1 MDEQQFRLGF
11 HFCQE
16 RWRRKPRPVIT
27 RMLHWTE
34 TVTIIGRC
42 RVSGRGGSELGMS
55 ASGNRWL
62 ATAKNSCGSFLK
74 LSWSRNLNPEV
85 RVYSSGSQQVDDE
98 DAKLIDFLRRE
109 TTEQRTAKNSPHQ
122 WALSMGFAVRPSF
135 LPKSNQFI
143 KSLLGNGFFSKKLES
158 DLLLS
163 FLQFC
168 LERRRFVSDDIHTR
182 TLPPLPSIR
191 LTRASDAKRWC
202 SGIFKVAGFYPFTLS
217 RE

>member
-34 TVTIIGRC
+34 TVTNIGRC

-109 TTEQRTAKNSPHQ
+109 TTEQRTAKDSPHQ

-143 KSLLGNGFFSKKLES
+143 KSLLALNAVVSSPTTFTRAHFHPYHLSVSHVRRMRNGGVQGFFRLP
-158 DLLLS
+158 DFTHLL
-163 FLQFC
+163 
-168 LERRRFVSDDIHTR
+168 
-182 TLPPLPSIR
+182 
-191 LTRASDAKRWC
+191 
-202 SGIFKVAGFYPFTLS
+202 
-217 RE
+217 

>member
-11 HFCQE
+11 HFWSEFFQE

-34 TVTIIGRC
+34 TVTNIGRC

-85 RVYSSGSQQVDDE
+85 RVYSSGSQQVVSFRLVMTKMQNSSTFFVE
-98 DAKLIDFLRRE
+98 KQQSRE
-109 TTEQRTAKNSPHQ
+109 RLKTHHINGPYQ
-122 WALSMGFAVRPSF
+122 WAL
-135 LPKSNQFI
+135 L
-143 KSLLGNGFFSKKLES
+143 
-158 DLLLS
+158 
-163 FLQFC
+163 
-168 LERRRFVSDDIHTR
+168 
-182 TLPPLPSIR
+182 
-191 LTRASDAKRWC
+191 
-202 SGIFKVAGFYPFTLS
+202 
-217 RE
+217 